1 MLYDQAGDY
10 RLVSIP
16 QVDVGLLPLRLPIP
30 DNFNSGGYAYGYS
43 PIDLLVAG
51 LEAHNRGIIVSDLV
65 VFFDGYRDCLP
76 VSCHMVSLLVQRPD
90 DSISA
95 WTLGEIATRCN
106 QGDDRLLTVMQK
118 NAPLTFK
125 WVKHGR

>member
-51 LEAHNRGIIVSDLV
+51 LEAHSRGDIVSDLAR
-65 VFFDGYRDCLP
+65 FFDSHRDCLP
-76 VSCHMVSLLVQRPD
+76 VSVHHVHLLVQGPD
-90 DSISA
+90 GSIFS
-95 WTLGEIATRCN
+95 WTIGEIATICN
-106 QGDDRLLTVMQK
+106 QDDRLLTVMQK